1 MGGKRKERKKS
12 QTLAAIEASLQIAQ
26 EHAQILERIRLD
38 SENDYDHETS
48 KSRYLFAGQGQV
60 R

>member
-1 MGGKRKERKKS
+1 MGSKKRARKKS

-26 EHAQILERIRLD
+26 EHAQILGRIRLD
-38 SENDYDHETS
+38 AENDHDHETS
-48 KSRYLFAGQGQV
+48 KSRYLFGGQGQV